1 MVLNK
6 NRPKIENYGGSNCVG
21 PGSYKMI
28 GRNEDVNLLKLRFIF
43 PNSSKRQTLVLGSDG
58 RIIIF
63 YFG

>member
-1 MVLNK
+1 MEIWGLK
-6 NRPKIENYGGSNCVG
+6 LRGRPC
-21 PGSYKMI
+21 KML